1 MGWRFFRIAYVEEIP
16 RHARF
21 RLYDRVVTSG
31 YSSIFPPGIMIGKI
45 LHVYNSKD
53 GISYSLM
60 VELSTDFSNLRD
72 VCIIDD
78 SMMKERIELMRNA
91 QDLMKPKDNL

>member
-1 MGWRFFRIAYVEEIP
+1 
-16 RHARF
+16 
-21 RLYDRVVTSG
+21 
-31 YSSIFPPGIMIGKI
+31 MIGKI